1 MAEKRPTLSRLQ
13 KRARD
18 KASRLRGRGASVE
31 AVAAVSPVKPW
42 AEVQSYT
49 PAQKRAYRQ
58 QLKKWTSRDTAFVVS
73 ISDTAFGQIPD
84 TAFGQMLG
92 TDFGQMPAGGNLI
105 PKADIKRLKSLARE
119 LQRMSRKMYED
130 VAGIKVD
137 YSVPGAKGGI
147 RKDVVGGEGDLNAF
161 QTTKYRSV
169 YGGLPEF
176 EVKATPTSAKSAKR
190 MQRNLEH
197 AIARDMAKRR
207 KQSRANAVKMARQ
220 LGNGKLARGLANMSA
235 KAFDVLAN
243 RSDFFEL
250 LALAYAES
258 QAASGYKG
266 AAIESAEDTQSSMLG
281 KAEELYHVVRKA
293 VR

>member
-1 MAEKRPTLSRLQ
+1 MADKRPSLSRLQ

-18 KASRLRGRGASVE
+18 KASRLRGRGASAE

-42 AEVQSYT
+42 AEVQAYT
-49 PAQKRAYRQ
+49 PAQKRAYRR
-58 QLKKWTSRDTAFVVS
+58 QLNQWTSRKTAFVVS
-73 ISDTAFGQIPD
+73 TPG

-92 TDFGQMPAGGNLI
+92 TDFGQTPAGGNLI
-105 PKADIKRLKSLARE
+105 PKADIKRLKSLAKE

-130 VAGIKVD
+130 VEGIKVD
-137 YSVPGAKGGI
+137 YSVPGAEGGI

-207 KQSRANAVKMARQ
+207 KQSRANAMKMARQ

-258 QAASGYKG
+258 QAAPGYKG

-281 KAEELYHVVRKA
+281 KAEELYHVARKA

>member
-1 MAEKRPTLSRLQ
+1 MANRTSLSRLQ

-18 KASRLRGRGASVE
+18 KASRLRVRGASAE

-42 AEVQSYT
+42 SEVQAYT

-58 QLKKWTSRDTAFVVS
+58 QLKKWTSRDTAFVMS
-73 ISDTAFGQIPD
+73 TPD
-84 TAFGQMLG
+84 TAFGQM
-92 TDFGQMPAGGNLI
+92 QVGGDLI
-105 PKADIKRLKSLARE
+105 PKADVKRLKILAKE

-130 VAGIKVD
+130 VAGIQVD

-197 AIARDMAKRR
+197 AIARGMAKRR
-207 KQSRANAVKMARQ
+207 KQSRANAVKMAMQ
-220 LGNGKLARGLANMSA
+220 LGNDKLARGLANMSA

-250 LALAYAES
+250 LALAYAED
-258 QAASGYKG
+258 QVAPGYKG
-266 AAIESAEDTQSSMLG
+266 AAIESSEDTQSSMLG
-281 KAEELYHVVRKA
+281 KAEELYHVARKA

>member
-1 MAEKRPTLSRLQ
+1 MSAKRPSLSRLQ

-18 KASRLRGRGASVE
+18 KASRLRVRGASAE

-42 AEVQSYT
+42 DEVLAYT

-73 ISDTAFGQIPD
+73 EPEV
-84 TAFGQMLG
+84 
-92 TDFGQMPAGGNLI
+92 DFESFVAGVKRPTGGNLI
-105 PKADIKRLKSLARE
+105 PKADVLRLKSLAKE

-176 EVKATPTSAKSAKR
+176 EVKFAPTSARGAKR

-220 LGNGKLARGLANMSA
+220 LGNDKLARGLANMSA

-243 RSDFFEL
+243 RTDFFEL

-266 AAIESAEDTQSSMLG
+266 AAIASTEDTQSSMLG
-281 KAEELYHVVRKA
+281 MAEELYHVSRRA

>member
-1 MAEKRPTLSRLQ
+1 MAKRSSLSRLQ

-18 KASRLRGRGASVE
+18 KASRLRARGASVE
-31 AVAAVSPVKPW
+31 AVAEVSPVKPW
-42 AEVQSYT
+42 AEVQAYT

-58 QLKKWTSRDTAFVVS
+58 QLKKWTSRDMAFVVS
-73 ISDTAFGQIPD
+73 TPD
-84 TAFGQMLG
+84 TAFGQM
-92 TDFGQMPAGGNLI
+92 PVGGNLI
-105 PKADIKRLKSLARE
+105 PKADVMRLKSLAKE

-176 EVKATPTSAKSAKR
+176 EVKVKPTSAKGAKR

-220 LGNGKLARGLANMSA
+220 LGNDKLARGLANMSA

-243 RSDFFEL
+243 RTDFFEL
-250 LALAYAES
+250 LALAYEES
-258 QAASGYKG
+258 QAALGYKG

-281 KAEELYHVVRKA
+281 KAEELYHVARKA

>member
-1 MAEKRPTLSRLQ
+1 MADKRPSLSRLQ

-42 AEVQSYT
+42 AEVQAYT

-73 ISDTAFGQIPD
+73 TPD
-84 TAFGQMLG
+84 TAFGQM
-92 TDFGQMPAGGNLI
+92 PVGGDLI
-105 PKADIKRLKSLARE
+105 PKADIKRLKSLAKE

-176 EVKATPTSAKSAKR
+176 EVKAKPTSAKSAKR

-207 KQSRANAVKMARQ
+207 KQSRANAMKMARQ
-220 LGNGKLARGLANMSA
+220 LGNDKLARGLANMSA

-258 QAASGYKG
+258 QVASGYKG

>member
-1 MAEKRPTLSRLQ
+1 MAAKRPSLSRLQ

-18 KASRLRGRGASVE
+18 KASRLRVRGASVE

-42 AEVQSYT
+42 AEVQAYT
-49 PAQKRAYRQ
+49 PAQKRAYRR
-58 QLKKWTSRDTAFVVS
+58 QLKQWTSRETAFVV
-73 ISDTAFGQIPD
+73 AEPEV
-84 TAFGQMLG
+84 
-92 TDFGQMPAGGNLI
+92 DFEDVIARVKQPKGGNLI
-105 PKADIKRLKSLARE
+105 PKADVKRLKSLAKD

-176 EVKATPTSAKSAKR
+176 EVKVTPTSAKGAKR
-190 MQRNLEH
+190 MQKNLEH
-197 AIARDMAKRR
+197 AIARDMIKRR

-220 LGNGKLARGLANMSA
+220 LGNDKLARGLANMSA

-250 LALAYAES
+250 LALSYAES
-258 QAASGYKG
+258 QAALGYKG
-266 AAIESAEDTQSSMLG
+266 AAIASTEDTQSSMLG
-281 KAEELYHVVRKA
+281 MAEELYHVARKA

>member
-1 MAEKRPTLSRLQ
+1 MADKRPSLSRLQ

-31 AVAAVSPVKPW
+31 AVAALSPVKPW
-42 AEVQSYT
+42 AEVQAYT
-49 PAQKRAYRQ
+49 PAQKRAYRR
-58 QLKKWTSRDTAFVVS
+58 QLKQWTSRDTAFVVS
-73 ISDTAFGQIPD
+73 TPD
-84 TAFGQMLG
+84 TAFGQM
-92 TDFGQMPAGGNLI
+92 PVGGNLI
-105 PKADIKRLKSLARE
+105 PKADVKRLKSLAKD

-137 YSVPGAKGGI
+137 YTVPGAKGGI

-176 EVKATPTSAKSAKR
+176 EVKVAPTSAKSAKR

-207 KQSRANAVKMARQ
+207 KQSRANAKKMARQ
-220 LGNGKLARGLANMSA
+220 LGNDKLARGLANMSA

-243 RSDFFEL
+243 RTDFFEL

-258 QAASGYKG
+258 QVAAGYKV

>member
-1 MAEKRPTLSRLQ
+1 MPEKRPSLSRLQ

-42 AEVQSYT
+42 AEVQAYT
-49 PAQKRAYRQ
+49 PVQKRAYRR
-58 QLKKWTSRDTAFVVS
+58 QLKQWTSRDTAFVVS
-73 ISDTAFGQIPD
+73 TPD
-84 TAFGQMLG
+84 TAFGQM
-92 TDFGQMPAGGNLI
+92 PVGGNLI
-105 PKADIKRLKSLARE
+105 PKADVMRLKSLAKE
-119 LQRMSRKMYED
+119 LQSMSRKMYED

-147 RKDVVGGEGDLNAF
+147 SKDVVGGEGDLNAF

-176 EVKATPTSAKSAKR
+176 EVKVAPTSAKGAKR

-207 KQSRANAVKMARQ
+207 KQSRANAVEMARQ
-220 LGNGKLARGLANMSA
+220 LGDDKLARGLANMSA

-258 QAASGYKG
+258 QVTSGYKG

-281 KAEELYHVVRKA
+281 KAEELYHVARKA

>member
-1 MAEKRPTLSRLQ
+1 MADKRPSLSRLQ

-42 AEVQSYT
+42 AEVQAYT

-58 QLKKWTSRDTAFVVS
+58 RLKKWTSRDTAFVVS
-73 ISDTAFGQIPD
+73 TPD
-84 TAFGQMLG
+84 TAFGQM
-92 TDFGQMPAGGNLI
+92 TVGGNLI
-105 PKADIKRLKSLARE
+105 PKADVKRLKSLAKE

-137 YSVPGAKGGI
+137 YSVPGANGGI

-176 EVKATPTSAKSAKR
+176 DVKAMPTSAKGAKR

-197 AIARDMAKRR
+197 AIARGMAKRR

-220 LGNGKLARGLANMSA
+220 LGNDKLARGLANMSS

-258 QAASGYKG
+258 QVSSGYKG

-281 KAEELYHVVRKA
+281 KAEELYHVARKA

>member
-1 MAEKRPTLSRLQ
+1 MADKRPSLSRLQ

-31 AVAAVSPVKPW
+31 AVAALSPVKPW
-42 AEVQSYT
+42 AEVQAYT
-49 PAQKRAYRQ
+49 PAQKRAYRR
-58 QLKKWTSRDTAFVVS
+58 QLKQWTSRDTAFVVS
-73 ISDTAFGQIPD
+73 TPD
-84 TAFGQMLG
+84 TAFGQM
-92 TDFGQMPAGGNLI
+92 PVGGNLI
-105 PKADIKRLKSLARE
+105 PKADVKRLKSLAKD

-137 YSVPGAKGGI
+137 YTVPGAKGGI
-147 RKDVVGGEGDLNAF
+147 RKDVVGGEGDLNAV

-176 EVKATPTSAKSAKR
+176 EVKVAPTSAKSAKR

-207 KQSRANAVKMARQ
+207 KQSRANAKKMARQ
-220 LGNGKLARGLANMSA
+220 LGNDKLARGLANMSA

-243 RSDFFEL
+243 RTDFFEL

-258 QAASGYKG
+258 QVAAGYKV

>member
-1 MAEKRPTLSRLQ
+1 MAAKRPSLSRLQ

-18 KASRLRGRGASVE
+18 KASRLRVRGASVE

-42 AEVQSYT
+42 AEVQAYT
-49 PAQKRAYRQ
+49 PAQKRAYRRE
-58 QLKKWTSRDTAFVVS
+58 LKKWTSRETAFVVS
-73 ISDTAFGQIPD
+73 EPEVDFDAFVAGVKPP
-84 TAFGQMLG
+84 T
-92 TDFGQMPAGGNLI
+92 GGNLI
-105 PKADIKRLKSLARE
+105 PKADVKRLKSLAKD

-176 EVKATPTSAKSAKR
+176 EVKVTPTSAKGAKR

-197 AIARDMAKRR
+197 AIARDMTKRR

-220 LGNGKLARGLANMSA
+220 LGNDKLARGLANMSA

-250 LALAYAES
+250 LALSYAES

-266 AAIESAEDTQSSMLG
+266 AAIASTEDTQSSMLG
-281 KAEELYHVVRKA
+281 MAEELYHVARKA

>member
-1 MAEKRPTLSRLQ
+1 MADKRPSLSRLQ

-42 AEVQSYT
+42 AEVQAYT
-49 PAQKRAYRQ
+49 PAQKRAYRRK
-58 QLKKWTSRDTAFVVS
+58 LKQWTSRDTAFVVS
-73 ISDTAFGQIPD
+73 TPD
-84 TAFGQMLG
+84 TAFGQM
-92 TDFGQMPAGGNLI
+92 PVGGSLI
-105 PKADIKRLKSLARE
+105 PKADVKRLKSLAKE
-119 LQRMSRKMYED
+119 LQRMSRKMYDD

-220 LGNGKLARGLANMSA
+220 LGNDKLARGLANMSA
-235 KAFDVLAN
+235 KGFDVLAN

-250 LALAYAES
+250 LALAYAEG
-258 QAASGYKG
+258 QVAPGYEG

>member
-1 MAEKRPTLSRLQ
+1 MAEKRPSLSRLQ

-42 AEVQSYT
+42 AEVQAYT
-49 PAQKRAYRQ
+49 PAQKRSYRQ
-58 QLKKWTSRDTAFVVS
+58 KLKKWTSRDTAFVVP
-73 ISDTAFGQIPD
+73 TPD
-84 TAFGQMLG
+84 TAFGH
-92 TDFGQMPAGGNLI
+92 MPVGGDLI
-105 PKADIKRLKSLARE
+105 PKADVKRLKSLAKE

-130 VAGIKVD
+130 VAGIRVD

-176 EVKATPTSAKSAKR
+176 EVKVMPTSSKGAKR

-220 LGNGKLARGLANMSA
+220 LGNDKLARGLANMSA

-250 LALAYAES
+250 LDLAYAEG
-258 QAASGYKG
+258 QVASGYKG

-281 KAEELYHVVRKA
+281 KAEELYHVARKA

>member
-1 MAEKRPTLSRLQ
+1 MAKRPSLSRLQ
-13 KRARD
+13 KRARY
-18 KASRLRGRGASVE
+18 KASRLRVRGASVE

-42 AEVQSYT
+42 AEVQAYT

-73 ISDTAFGQIPD
+73 TPD
-84 TAFGQMLG
+84 TAFGQM
-92 TDFGQMPAGGNLI
+92 PVGGNLI
-105 PKADIKRLKSLARE
+105 PRADVMRLKSLAKE

-130 VAGIKVD
+130 VVGIKVD

-176 EVKATPTSAKSAKR
+176 EVKVAPTSAKSAKR

-207 KQSRANAVKMARQ
+207 KQSRANAMKMARQ
-220 LGNGKLARGLANMSA
+220 LGNDKLARGLANMSA

-258 QAASGYKG
+258 QVASGYKG

>member
-1 MAEKRPTLSRLQ
+1 MADKRPSLSRLQ

-42 AEVQSYT
+42 AEVQAYT

-58 QLKKWTSRDTAFVVS
+58 QLKKWTSRDTAFVVA
-73 ISDTAFGQIPD
+73 TPD
-84 TAFGQMLG
+84 TAFGQMSV
-92 TDFGQMPAGGNLI
+92 GGNLI
-105 PKADIKRLKSLARE
+105 PKADVMRLKSLAKE

-147 RKDVVGGEGDLNAF
+147 SKDVVGGEGDLNAF

-190 MQRNLEH
+190 MQRGLEH

-207 KQSRANAVKMARQ
+207 KQSRANAMEMARQ
-220 LGNGKLARGLANMSA
+220 LGNDKLARGLANMSA

-258 QAASGYKG
+258 QVASGYKG
-266 AAIESAEDTQSSMLG
+266 AAIESAEDMQSSMLG
-281 KAEELYHVVRKA
+281 KAEELYHVTRKA

>member
-1 MAEKRPTLSRLQ
+1 MADKRPSLSRLQ

-31 AVAAVSPVKPW
+31 VVAAVSPVKPW
-42 AEVQSYT
+42 AEVQAYT

-58 QLKKWTSRDTAFVVS
+58 KLKKWTSRDTAFVVS
-73 ISDTAFGQIPD
+73 SPD
-84 TAFGQMLG
+84 TAFGQM
-92 TDFGQMPAGGNLI
+92 QVGGNLI
-105 PKADIKRLKSLARE
+105 PKADVKRLKILAKE

-207 KQSRANAVKMARQ
+207 KQSRANAVKMASQ
-220 LGNGKLARGLANMSA
+220 LGNDKLARGLANMSA

-258 QAASGYKG
+258 QVTSGYKG
-266 AAIESAEDTQSSMLG
+266 AAIEIAEGTQSSMLG
-281 KAEELYHVVRKA
+281 KAEELYHVARKA

>member
-1 MAEKRPTLSRLQ
+1 MAAKRPSLSRLQ

-18 KASRLRGRGASVE
+18 KASRLRVRGASVE

-42 AEVQSYT
+42 AEVQAYT
-49 PAQKRAYRQ
+49 PAQKRAYRRE
-58 QLKKWTSRDTAFVVS
+58 LKQWTSRETAFVVS
-73 ISDTAFGQIPD
+73 APEV
-84 TAFGQMLG
+84 
-92 TDFGQMPAGGNLI
+92 DFEDVIAGAKQPTGGNLI
-105 PKADIKRLKSLARE
+105 PKADVKRLKSLAKD

-176 EVKATPTSAKSAKR
+176 EVKVTPTSAKSAKR
-190 MQRNLEH
+190 MQKNLEH
-197 AIARDMAKRR
+197 AIARDMVKRR

-220 LGNGKLARGLANMSA
+220 LGNDKLARGLANMSA

-250 LALAYAES
+250 LALSYAES

-266 AAIESAEDTQSSMLG
+266 AAIASTEDTQSSMLG
-281 KAEELYHVVRKA
+281 MAEELYHVARKA

>member
-1 MAEKRPTLSRLQ
+1 MADKRPSLSRLQ

-42 AEVQSYT
+42 AEVQAYT

-73 ISDTAFGQIPD
+73 TPG
-84 TAFGQMLG
+84 TAFGQM
-92 TDFGQMPAGGNLI
+92 PVGGDLI
-105 PKADIKRLKSLARE
+105 PKADIKRLKSLAKE

-130 VAGIKVD
+130 VASIKVD
-137 YSVPGAKGGI
+137 YLVPGAKGGI

-176 EVKATPTSAKSAKR
+176 EVNVMPTSAKGAKR

-197 AIARDMAKRR
+197 AIARDIAKRR

-220 LGNGKLARGLANMSA
+220 LGNDKLARGLANMSA

-250 LALAYAES
+250 LALSYAEG
-258 QAASGYKG
+258 QVASGYKG

-281 KAEELYHVVRKA
+281 RAEELYHVARKA